1 VTGKLSMKVFLDEN
15 SELNTL
21 NEMFV
26 NVLPSMPSK
35 IENSIYYNRLKHLL
49 MPEIITYCK
58 EFTDMRDDLLY
69 LRAAIGTELSEDA
82 IRAYLDGLKEKYND
96 KNNNIG
102 LDYHI
107 EATRIDYGVP
117 VFVIIKRT
125 DISMKKFV
133 FRFRKTD
140 VATGMDGL
148 SPIGVPLS

>member
-1 VTGKLSMKVFLDEN
+1 M
-15 SELNTL
+15 
-21 NEMFV
+21 
-26 NVLPSMPSK
+26 
-35 IENSIYYNRLKHLL
+35 
-49 MPEIITYCK
+49 
-58 EFTDMRDDLLY
+58 
-69 LRAAIGTELSEDA
+69 
-82 IRAYLDGLKEKYND
+82 KEKYND

-148 SPIGVPLS
+148 SPIGVPLP